1 MKIILDC
8 REQRLEKSLKTAL
21 EKYKNKHHEN
31 LHTKRKSNNVDIEL
45 IVQNLII
52 GDIHILNDNDELLSI
67 IERKT
72 IKDLLSSL
80 RDGRYKEQSFR
91 LNECELENKRICYLL
106 EGIPLAENKNV
117 VNGCI
122 VSLAINKGFSLLST
136 KNIDETAELLIKICE
151 KIDNSAIKTD
161 YSEAVHIRKKSQ
173 TTKDN
178 ISEIMLSQIPNVSM
192 NIAKIVCEQY
202 NTIKKLLNALDENRD
217 CLNNLKYTNK
227 SGQERKVS
235 KTAIKNIVDYLL
247 D

>member
-8 REQRLEKSLKTAL
+8 REQRLEKSLKSAL
-21 EKYKNKHHEN
+21 EKYENKNTES
-31 LHTKRKSNNVDIEL
+31 TKVKKKGIAIEL
-45 IVQNLII
+45 VVKNLTI

-80 RDGRYKEQSFR
+80 RDGRYNEQSFR
-91 LNECELENKRICYLL
+91 LNQCELENKRICYLL

-117 VNGCI
+117 VNGCM

-136 KNIDETAELLIKICE
+136 KNVDETAALLIKICE
-151 KIDNSAIKTD
+151 KIDNSAIKKD
-161 YSEAVHIRKKSQ
+161 YSDAVHISKKSQ
-173 TTKDN
+173 TTKNN
-178 ISEIMLSQIPNVSM
+178 INSIMLTQIPNVSM
-192 NIAKIVCEQY
+192 NISKIVCEKY
-202 NTIKKLLNALDENRD
+202 GTIRQLLKALEDDEN
-217 CLNNLKYTNK
+217 CLNSLKYTNS

-247 D
+247 N